1 MATPLRFAVTKRY
14 VMFAIYKKS
23 AGGNTLMQ
31 KSPIVLMQLFMPLFN
46 YMFLISAIIIIIA
59 LIKKYANIKTAHI
72 MKSQNAVF
80 FR

>member
-1 MATPLRFAVTKRY
+1 
-14 VMFAIYKKS
+14 
-23 AGGNTLMQ
+23 MQ